1 MENRPPGGQAG
12 SLSCN
17 AADYLAPGTGAG
29 RIEAPFRRQDL
40 RDVLG
45 MYATGVTVITT
56 GDADA
61 PYGMTANSFTGVSL
75 DPPLVLVCA
84 MSDGQGAAMISAGGH
99 FAVNV
104 LAAGQEAI
112 SHFFASPSRP
122 RGREAFADVPH
133 RRLVTGAPIINGA
146 AAHLDCSLVAEHEA
160 GDHMIF
166 IGEVLALGAEPSIRS
181 PLIFFA
187 GRYQAL

>member
-1 MENRPPGGQAG
+1 MSTATDIR
-12 SLSCN
+12 
-17 AADYLAPGTGAG
+17 GAG
-29 RIEAPFRRQDL
+29 LEAPFSRREL

-56 GDADA
+56 QGITE

-84 MSDGQGAAMISAGGH
+84 MRQALGAEVISGNGH

-104 LAAGQEAI
+104 LTAEQEAI
-112 SHFFASPSRP
+112 SHFFASRNRP
-122 RGREAFADVPH
+122 RGPEAFADIPH
-133 RRLVTGAPIINGA
+133 RRLVTGAPIIDGVA
-146 AAHLDCSLVAEHEA
+146 AYLDCRLAAEYEV

-166 IGEVLALGAEPSIRS
+166 IGEVMALGAGSAGPS
-181 PLIFFA
+181 PLLYFA
-187 GRYQAL
+187 GNYRTL